1 MCHTANM
8 ADDTVEEERK
18 IKVTAVGDCGVG
30 KTCLLMTYAT
40 NKFPDS
46 DVPGLYECSQTVKAG
61 RSTSFEVPVEM
72 EFNGCKYSIGLT
84 DTIGSD
90 EYRRIRELFTA
101 GTDIFLVCFSVTE
114 PETLTNVKQ
123 NWLSEIK
130 ILAPKATFVLVGTKT
145 DLREDETV
153 KQKLKEKDQKV
164 ISIQEGIKFAKSFGA
179 KTYVE
184 CSALNQIGL
193 KEVFETVVMVT
204 SPETNNP
211 RKSGTNG
218 GACVVS

>member
-1 MCHTANM
+1 M
-8 ADDTVEEERK
+8 ADDGVDEERK

-72 EFNGCKYSIGLT
+72 QFNGCKYSIGLT

-90 EYRRIRELFTA
+90 EYRRIRELFTV

-114 PETLTNVKQ
+114 PDTLTNVKQ

-153 KQKLKEKDQKV
+153 KKRLKEKDQKV
-164 ISIQEGIKFAKSFGA
+164 ISIQEGIKCAKTFGA

-204 SPETNNP
+204 SPE
-211 RKSGTNG
+211 KGSGPKPGTSG
-218 GACVVS
+218 GPCVVS